1 MKIEIC
7 LKPSDLFVVFF
18 EIVKINNILH
28 THTHKKSKWQVKGWK
43 CIAER
48 VNYSVMYSAVYTL
61 ISTMYLV
68 HTSFKVLRYQKKI

>member
-28 THTHKKSKWQVKGWK
+28 THTHKKSKWQVKG
-43 CIAER
+43 
-48 VNYSVMYSAVYTL
+48 
-61 ISTMYLV
+61 
-68 HTSFKVLRYQKKI
+68 